1 VDFSGVYG
9 VNNNVI
15 PASRLATMPKAS
27 QAGTQTS
34 GRTGTI
40 ASYAEMAHRQ
50 ADLPR
55 HRNMKHIVPSVYIL
69 ASGPNGTLYIGVTS
83 DLYARMAQHAQ
94 KLIPGFS
101 SKYGVTQLVYFEQ
114 HTTMNAAIARE
125 KQLKKWNRA
134 WKLRLIE
141 QMNPGWDNLF
151 DHLTGE
157 ISQGPFDPSLV
168 MP

>member
-1 VDFSGVYG
+1 
-9 VNNNVI
+9 
-15 PASRLATMPKAS
+15 MPKAS

-34 GRTGTI
+34 GHTGII
-40 ASYAEMAHRQ
+40 ASHAQTAQRQ
-50 ADLPR
+50 ADLLR
-55 HRNMKHIVPSVYIL
+55 HRNMKPIVPSVYIL
-69 ASGPNGTLYIGVTS
+69 ASGTNVTLYIGVTS

-114 HTTMNAAIARE
+114 HTSMDAAIARE

-134 WKLRLIE
+134 RKMRLIE
-141 QMNPGWDNLF
+141 QMNPGWINLF